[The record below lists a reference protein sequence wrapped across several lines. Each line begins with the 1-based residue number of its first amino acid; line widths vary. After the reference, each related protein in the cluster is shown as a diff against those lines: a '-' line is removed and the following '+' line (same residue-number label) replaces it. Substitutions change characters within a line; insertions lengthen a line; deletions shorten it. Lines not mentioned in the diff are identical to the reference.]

1 MSEDN
6 EYELIAIMKEISRNI
21 SDIAFEMK
29 SQQKE
34 LEEIKYQ
41 IKKIADQQLQ
51 LPTVNIR
58 WLVFFYAKMRY
69 GYVYCFSNAEIDI
82 SYYKTCDDGLF
93 WVGIFKW
100 RQEK

>member
-41 IKKIADQQLQ
+41 IKKIADQ
-51 LPTVNIR
+51 
-58 WLVFFYAKMRY
+58 
-69 GYVYCFSNAEIDI
+69 
-82 SYYKTCDDGLF
+82 
-93 WVGIFKW
+93 
-100 RQEK
+100 